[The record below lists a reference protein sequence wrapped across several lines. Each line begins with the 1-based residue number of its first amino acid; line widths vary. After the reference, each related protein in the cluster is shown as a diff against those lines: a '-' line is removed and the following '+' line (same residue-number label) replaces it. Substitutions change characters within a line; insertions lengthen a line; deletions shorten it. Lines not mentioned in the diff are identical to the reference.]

1 MTFALDNDALEEI
14 QRRCD
19 AATPSP
25 WISSWEGRDHPL
37 GGDSVILR
45 GDERQYED
53 LYISPCT
60 LADQDF
66 IAHAREDVPA
76 LVDEVLRLR
85 RILKSHGLQV
95 E

>member
-1 MTFALDNDALEEI
+1 MFEEI
-14 QRRCD
+14 KKIKLRCD
-19 AATPSP
+19 SATPAP
-25 WISSWEGRDHPL
+25 WISSWEGRDHTF

-45 GDERQYED
+45 GDKRQYDD

-60 LADQDF
+60 SADQDF

-85 RILKSHGLQV
+85 RILKANGLEV
-95 E
+95 